1 MSQAEHPCRWGFV
14 LKAHS
19 RQSSRHS
26 HKVER
31 IRAKAV
37 RYSYQKQES
46 RYFALRTQQVGYNV
60 AARLLEREPT
70 KPLYTQLPSIIF
82 PQYPRYIRM
91 TWKEAVEIGDTLN
104 IDPYEVMAS
113 GKEEDGALIILA
125 VLALALIM
133 NAIIKR

>member
-1 MSQAEHPCRWGFV
+1 
-14 LKAHS
+14 
-19 RQSSRHS
+19 
-26 HKVER
+26 
-31 IRAKAV
+31 
-37 RYSYQKQES
+37 
-46 RYFALRTQQVGYNV
+46 
-60 AARLLEREPT
+60 
-70 KPLYTQLPSIIF
+70 
-82 PQYPRYIRM
+82 M